1 MHTIDQFRQEFQ
13 QHSVLGA
20 PSAQNATDLANWLV
34 NHGLRLYEGAFQ
46 QEIGRG
52 IPNPSDNAVLIEQA
66 YPKGMNE
73 IDKKQTQQVFYAANA
88 RVFLKVCN
96 MAAGAIAKAQPDPR
110 RDVFASQHYSLLR
123 NMALDAQA
131 LLAGWATSMQGT
143 PAMYGIG
150 KNPFHDSFQISH
162 AAQQLM
168 FGGSPLFAFADL
180 ATDSATAL
188 LRIALETRIR
198 FGFGLLGVRD
208 LASGS
213 VEPLNMSKVLKAI
226 KLHESK
232 FTLALPLQHIE
243 RIYGWSNIY
252 VHIGLKS
259 FAWLPIFA
267 LEYLNPLLRGG
278 TYPGGR
284 SVNAGIYIDKATLL
298 DIQAG
303 TASIIGLDTTK
314 EELMTI
320 RPESCDVCLKA

>member
-1 MHTIDQFRQEFQ
+1 MHTIDQFRQGFQ

-34 NHGLRLYEGAFQ
+34 SHGLRLYEAAFQ
-46 QEIGRG
+46 QETGRR
-52 IPNPSDNAVLIEQA
+52 IPNTPDATLIEQA

-73 IDKKQTQQVFYAANA
+73 IDKKQAQQVFYAANA
-88 RVFLKVCN
+88 RLFLKICN
-96 MAAGAIAKAQPDPR
+96 MAAGAIANAQPDPSL
-110 RDVFASQHYSLLR
+110 DAFASQHYSLLQ

-131 LLAGWATSMQGT
+131 LLADWATSMQGI

-150 KNPFHDSFQISH
+150 KNFFHGSFQISH

-213 VEPLNMSKVLKAI
+213 VEPLNMSKVLEAI
-226 KLHESK
+226 KLHENK

-252 VHIGLKS
+252 VHVGLKS
-259 FAWLPIFA
+259 FAWSPIFA
-267 LEYLNPLLRGG
+267 LDYLKPLLRGG
-278 TYPGGR
+278 AYSGGS
-284 SVNAGIYIDKATLL
+284 SVHSGIYIDKTTLL
-298 DIQAG
+298 DIQAKAM
-303 TASIIGLDTTK
+303 TIIGLDATK
-314 EELMTI
+314 KELMTI
-320 RPESCDVCLKA
+320 PPERCDVCLKL

>member
-1 MHTIDQFRQEFQ
+1 MHAIDQFRQGFQ

-34 NHGLRLYEGAFQ
+34 SHGLRLYEVAFQ
-46 QEIGRG
+46 QETGRVV
-52 IPNPSDNAVLIEQA
+52 PNAPDARLIEQA

-73 IDKKQTQQVFYAANA
+73 LGKKQAQQVFYAANA
-88 RVFLKVCN
+88 RVFLKICN
-96 MAAGAIAKAQPDPR
+96 MAAGAIANAQPDPR
-110 RDVFASQHYSLLR
+110 LAVFASQHYSLLK

-131 LLAGWATSMQGT
+131 LLADWATSTQGI
-143 PAMYGIG
+143 PAMYGVW
-150 KNPFHDSFQISH
+150 KNSFHDSFQISH

-208 LASGS
+208 LARGS
-213 VEPLNMSKVLKAI
+213 VEPLNMNKVLEAI
-226 KLHESK
+226 KLHENK

-252 VHIGLKS
+252 VHVGLKS
-259 FAWLPIFA
+259 FAWSPIFA
-267 LEYLNPLLRGG
+267 LGYLNPFLRGG
-278 TYPGGR
+278 IHPGGS

-298 DIQAG
+298 DIQAE
-303 TASIIGLDTTK
+303 TRSIIGLDATK
-314 EELMTI
+314 KELMTI
-320 RPESCDVCLKA
+320 HPESCDVRLK